1 MATVFFS
8 PCLFDHSPPPDSAV
22 SRGNPALN
30 DDAPPTEPWLK
41 RTALWLA
48 GQAFRQVLQ
57 AAPRSQNLRILDLS
71 NGHCPPLQPLARPA
85 ILIMWHESIFLPI
98 GLGFQ
103 SPVALLVSQHRDA
116 NWLTMAAAGMGFD
129 VVRGSTTRG
138 GGAALRKLKELSRT
152 HSMVITPDGP
162 TGPRRSMN
170 IGALYLA
177 SLLQL
182 PLIPIGVGLRN
193 PWRLNTWD
201 RFAVPQLG
209 QRARIIFG
217 APIELPRRCERDT
230 LEAYSHAIGQDLNHL
245 NDVAEHWAAAN
256 YEFPS
261 LNRLNLWG
269 RWIPGKPTG
278 DTQPLPALNQ
288 YAAALT
294 ASLASHS
301 PGSDRNEPIA
311 ASSVDAS
318 LTAAA
323 KCTAASASRSA

>member
-1 MATVFFS
+1 
-8 PCLFDHSPPPDSAV
+8 
-22 SRGNPALN
+22 LN

-41 RTALWLA
+41 RTALWFA

-57 AAPRSQNLRILDLS
+57 AGPRWQNLRILDLS
-71 NGHCPPLQPLARPA
+71 DGHCPPLQPLARPA

-170 IGALYLA
+170 MGALYLA
-177 SLLQL
+177 SLLQM

-201 RFAVPQLG
+201 RFAVPKLG
-209 QRARIIFG
+209 HRARIIFG

-230 LEAYSHAIGQDLNHL
+230 LEAYSQAIGQDLNHL
-245 NDVAEHWAAAN
+245 NDVAEHWAAAD

-261 LNRLNLWG
+261 LHRLSLWG
-269 RWIPGKPTG
+269 RWTPAKPVR
-278 DTQPLPALNQ
+278 DPQPLPALNQ
-288 YAAALT
+288 HVAALA
-294 ASLASHS
+294 ASLVASPPTDS
-301 PGSDRNEPIA
+301 LNSQPTA
-311 ASSVDAS
+311 VSSAPHVFTDKS
-318 LTAAA
+318 RTAATFRLDA
-323 KCTAASASRSA
+323 RPLEF